1 MPFGLTIARSVALSP
16 FRLESSGL
24 CTVPYSGDSYV
35 YVPAKFQ
42 LPARFFK
49 TQLRRENGLKSK
61 IGVMVSRWRRSR
73 IELAHSL
80 PRFPKFWGRRGVSAV
95 KLIFAV
101 ESSVRWL
108 QVYAAR

>member
-1 MPFGLTIARSVALSP
+1 MPLGLTIARSVWLSP
-16 FRLESSGL
+16 FKLESTPL
-24 CTVPYSGDSYV
+24 CTVPTSGDSYV

-42 LPARFFK
+42 LPTRFFR
-49 TQLRRENGLKSK
+49 THPRRENGLKSK

-80 PRFPKFWGRRGVSAV
+80 LKFPKFWGRRGVSAV

-108 QVYAAR
+108 QV